1 MTEVASREQVRVA
14 DTQLK
19 AGALKLP
26 SIFMQSLTMVA
37 PGIAALFY
45 TPVVVSQAGLAA
57 PLAYPIAFIIVLFTA
72 IVLAQLARALPSSGG
87 YYTYVARG
95 IHPRAGF
102 FVSWLNIIYAPLV
115 LGAVTTF
122 GGYVISSSLSWTG
135 FFADWFPLLFG
146 LVAVTI
152 VAAVQYVGVQ
162 LSGKT
167 LVITGGIELIV

>member
-1 MTEVASREQVRVA
+1 MTDAAAGKQVQVAN
-14 DTQLK
+14 TQLK
-19 AGALKLP
+19 AGALRLP

-87 YYTYVARG
+87 YYTYVSRG

-102 FVSWLNIIYAPLV
+102 LVSWLNVIYAPLV
-115 LGAVTTF
+115 LGAVTVF
-122 GGYVISSSLSWTG
+122 GGYVISSSLGWTG
-135 FFADWFPLLFG
+135 SLADWFPLVFG
-146 LVAVTI
+146 LVMVSI
-152 VAAVQYVGVQ
+152 
-162 LSGKT
+162 
-167 LVITGGIELIV
+167 